1 MKTLMTHK
9 LVDAVRDVEFEK
21 WNDSAMASRLAWVT
35 LATLLT
41 CGFEMGAG
49 INQMQ
54 KQLDEMTEKYLAEL
68 EQLKNEK
75 VGA

>member
-1 MKTLMTHK
+1 MKTLMTYP
-9 LVDAVRDVEFEK
+9 LIDAVRDLEFAK
-21 WNDSAMASRLAWVT
+21 GADYTNASRSAWLT

-41 CGFEMGAG
+41 CGFELGAG

>member
-1 MKTLMTHK
+1 MTHK
-9 LVDAVRDVEFEK
+9 LIDAVRDVELEK
-21 WNDSAMASRLAWVT
+21 YNDSAMASRLAWVT

-54 KQLDEMTEKYLAEL
+54 KQIDEMTEKYLAEL

>member
-9 LVDAVRDVEFEK
+9 LIDAVRDVELEK
-21 WNDSAMASRLAWVT
+21 YNDSAMASRLAWVT

-54 KQLDEMTEKYLAEL
+54 KQIDEMTEKYLAEL